1 LEPPLSTKPPPI
13 KPPSIKPGIA
23 RKAKFRER
31 SELLDFLLE
40 VSAATS
46 QTLDLDELLANV
58 ADIVR
63 KVLHIDLFAI
73 LLYSEKQKELGIR
86 YAVGHREEIV
96 RNLRVKLGEGITGT
110 AGQLREPV
118 LVSDVH
124 KDPRYL
130 NAVDA
135 VRTELAVPMIARHKL
150 VGVIDVQSTRE
161 GAYNEY
167 DRSMLRLIASRVAIA
182 IDNARLYRQAE
193 RQYRTLRTLSRI
205 SQEFTS
211 ILDLDELLNKIASR
225 VRTLIAYDAFSILL
239 VDEEKKLLRHR
250 VSIRYDERVKV
261 DEVPLGSGIVG
272 AAASSRLP
280 VKVDDVG
287 ADPRYIASHPGIFSE
302 VAIPLIV
309 HDRVMGVMDLES
321 NRPAFF
327 TEDHMRTLSLL
338 APQIASSVE
347 NARLY
352 QDIAERER
360 HMQEDLRAARELQTV
375 LLPATTP
382 VMRGL
387 DAAVG
392 LRPAR
397 EISGDLYDFFQY
409 ADSNTVIAFGDSS
422 GKGAAAALYG
432 AVLDGLLRTLAP
444 RWRQPGQL
452 LKALNDKLAERPVEG
467 RYVTLLLLLW
477 SPQTLQF
484 TIANAGNSLP
494 MICRGTE
501 IINLRPEGV
510 PLGLLPDQDYE
521 EVVFQAQ
528 PGDTI
533 VLYSDGVSDHLN
545 PENQEYGPGR
555 LEKVVRA
562 HYPGSPE
569 HLISAVFE
577 DLDAYNTV
585 RFDDQ
590 TVIAMNV
597 RSRRSRVRPV

>member
-1 LEPPLSTKPPPI
+1 LEPPLSTKP
-13 KPPSIKPGIA
+13 GIVENPRPA
-23 RKAKFRER
+23 RKAKFKER

-40 VSAATS
+40 VSAATAH
-46 QTLDLDELLANV
+46 LDLDEILANV
-58 ADIVR
+58 AGIVR
-63 KVLHIDLFAI
+63 RVLHIDLLAI
-73 LLYSEKQKELGIR
+73 LLYSEKHKELSIR
-86 YAVGHREEIV
+86 YAVGHREEVV
-96 RNLRVKLGEGITGT
+96 RNLRIKLGEGITGA
-110 AGQLREPV
+110 AGALREPI

-124 KDPRYL
+124 KDARYL

-167 DRSMLRLIASRVAIA
+167 DRSMLRLIASRVAIS
-182 IDNARLYRQAE
+182 IDNARLFRQAE

-239 VDEEKKLLRHR
+239 VDEEKKTLRHR
-250 VSIRYDERVKV
+250 VSIRYDKRVQV

-272 AAASSRLP
+272 AAASARLP
-280 VKVDDVG
+280 VKVDDVST
-287 ADPRYIASHPGIFSE
+287 DPRYIASHPGIFSE

-327 TEDHMRTLSLL
+327 TEDHLRTLSLL

-397 EISGDLYDFFQY
+397 EISGDLYDFFQH
-409 ADSNTVIAFGDSS
+409 ADANTVIAFGDSS

-444 RWRQPGQL
+444 RWRSPAQL

-467 RYVTLLLLLW
+467 RYVTMLLMLW

-484 TIANAGNSLP
+484 TISNAGNSVP
-494 MICRGTE
+494 MICRGGA
-501 IINLRPEGV
+501 IINLAPEGV
-510 PLGLLPDQDYE
+510 PLGLLPDRDYE
-521 EVVFQAQ
+521 ELVFQAQ
-528 PGDTI
+528 PGDVV
-533 VLYSDGVSDHLN
+533 VLYSDGVSDHLSPVN
-545 PENQEYGPGR
+545 AEYGRKR
-555 LEKVVRA
+555 LEKVVLQ
-562 HYPGSPE
+562 HCGNSPQG
-569 HLISAVFE
+569 LISAIFH
-577 DLDAYNTV
+577 DLDSYNTV

-590 TVIAMNV
+590 TVV
-597 RSRRSRVRPV
+597 VLHVKSRRARTRHS